1 MTRAVLMETGDTK
14 VDTWRYTEI
23 QRPLSAALLP
33 SSRMRQALCAM
44 KLDEVWASLRSRNFH
59 PGAVMGNRDEIYR
72 PELQEKFPNY
82 EGADARCQRM
92 SKVRRGGDM
101 RLKII
106 VKLLPCLLSLF
117 AFPFY
122 FLLSYPDQLT
132 L

>member
-33 SSRMRQALCAM
+33 SPRMRQALCAM

-72 PELQEKFPNY
+72 PEL
-82 EGADARCQRM
+82 
-92 SKVRRGGDM
+92 V
-101 RLKII
+101 
-106 VKLLPCLLSLF
+106 
-117 AFPFY
+117 FY
-122 FLLSYPDQLT
+122 LFLLFLFIFCCRIPTNLRCRYCMEKT
-132 L
+132 LSSVGWQ